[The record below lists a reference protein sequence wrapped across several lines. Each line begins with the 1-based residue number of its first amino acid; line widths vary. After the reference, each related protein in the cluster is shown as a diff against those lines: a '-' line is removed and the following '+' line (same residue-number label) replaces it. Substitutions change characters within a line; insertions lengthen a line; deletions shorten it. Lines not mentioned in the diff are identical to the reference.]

1 MHNNIYKTRSL
12 RTHSEHV
19 FVNESYRNRSLC
31 NLGRAK
37 KNVNNNLCQKK
48 KLNTYSGLASL
59 I

>member
-48 KLNTYSGLASL
+48 KLNTYSG
-59 I
+59 